1 MWIFTVD
8 GFFSAVEAK
17 GGGLMIRARF
27 REDLEHLIKRG
38 MADKIVDTT
47 ATADYPYRVF
57 VTKKAWAKY
66 VADSAM
72 AIDYPNFKDKA
83 LAKAS
88 WDRSERYHR
97 VWADMAEPVRRP
109 ERLRY

>member
-1 MWIFTVD
+1 MWVFTVD

-27 REDLEHLIKRG
+27 RSDLEHLIKRG
-38 MADKIVDTT
+38 MADKIVDTPQ
-47 ATADYPYRVF
+47 ADYPFRVI

-66 VADSAM
+66 MADSAM
-72 AIDYPNFKDKA
+72 AIDYPNFKGKA
-83 LAKAS
+83 LARAS

-97 VWADMAEPVRRP
+97 VWADMAEPCKEP
-109 ERLRY
+109 ERFRY